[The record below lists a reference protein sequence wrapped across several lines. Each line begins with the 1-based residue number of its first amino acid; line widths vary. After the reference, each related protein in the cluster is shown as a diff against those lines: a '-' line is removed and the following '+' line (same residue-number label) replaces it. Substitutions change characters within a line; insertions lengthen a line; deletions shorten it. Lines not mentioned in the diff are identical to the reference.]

1 MKRKLK
7 IAYLIVGRSFPGL
20 SKQIEY
26 ENLIFSDL
34 KEINFNLFAFLVG
47 EKSHKKILDLP
58 RPFKSLIGQK
68 LFAWIWL
75 LKFSRKFD
83 YVIIRH
89 IVFDPFVLFFGWFV
103 RNRIIIHHAKE
114 FFEIKYYKSG
124 WRGKIAA
131 YIELFTGYLST
142 RTSAGILGVTNEI
155 CEFQKEFKHLPENFP
170 VCFYPNAI
178 APELVKVID
187 DNRKTN
193 EINIGFM
200 AGNFKV
206 WHGLDLILKAI
217 SKYKESNSKKIFKL
231 HLIGKISKE
240 YFKKIEE
247 INSKSK
253 NKIIMNYG
261 VLDMENYQKILS
273 FCDVGLGSLA
283 MHRAK
288 VREGSTLKVREM
300 LGMGLPVYSAHID
313 TAIPQDFPFYFNG
326 PISVE
331 KILEYAEYVSSFS
344 RDEIRNRSLK
354 YIDKKIY
361 VKKLSKFLINLS
373 NN

>member
-114 FFEIKYYKSG
+114 FFEIKYYNSG

-187 DNRKTN
+187 DNRKIN
-193 EINIGFM
+193 EINIAFM

-206 WHGLDLILKAI
+206 WHGLDLILEAI
-217 SKYKESNSKKIFKL
+217 SKYKE
-231 HLIGKISKE
+231 
-240 YFKKIEE
+240 
-247 INSKSK
+247 
-253 NKIIMNYG
+253 
-261 VLDMENYQKILS
+261 
-273 FCDVGLGSLA
+273 
-283 MHRAK
+283 
-288 VREGSTLKVREM
+288 
-300 LGMGLPVYSAHID
+300 
-313 TAIPQDFPFYFNG
+313 
-326 PISVE
+326 
-331 KILEYAEYVSSFS
+331 
-344 RDEIRNRSLK
+344 
-354 YIDKKIY
+354 
-361 VKKLSKFLINLS
+361 
-373 NN
+373 